1 MIADAAQQ
9 RLDSLAKPQGSLGR
23 LERLALR
30 LAETQGTLALETRP
44 RSLVV
49 FAGDHGVVA
58 EGVGL
63 WPAEVTTAMMRLMLD
78 GRSTCAALAR
88 ASGTEFLLID
98 AGSKAPSF
106 PPAPGYRDWRIA
118 HGTANLAREPAMTL
132 AQFDAAWSLGTRA
145 AEEAAAEGIRLL
157 AIGEMGIGNTTAAAC
172 LAALLTGAEP
182 ATMVGP
188 GAGATPESLARKHAA
203 VAAALTRARAEPD
216 PRRAIAGLCG
226 HEIAAMA
233 GCIVAAA
240 RLGLTVVLDG
250 FITGAAA
257 LVARALEPEALRTAI
272 AAHRGEEPGHAPVLA
287 ALGLEP
293 FLDWQLRLG
302 EGSGALLLL
311 PLLDAAAA
319 LLREVATLAEVTGG

>member
-9 RLDSLAKPQGSLGR
+9 RLDALAKPQGSLGR
-23 LERLALR
+23 LERLARR
-30 LAETQGTLALETRP
+30 LAETQGSLAPETRP
-44 RSLVV
+44 RRLIV

-63 WPAEVTTAMMRLMLD
+63 WPAEVTAAMMRLMLE
-78 GRSTCAALAR
+78 GRSACAALAR
-88 ASGTEFLLID
+88 ASGTEFLLVD
-98 AGSKAPSF
+98 AGSGAPSF
-106 PPAPGYRDWRIA
+106 PPQPGYRDWRIA
-118 HGTANLAREPAMTL
+118 RGTANLAREPAMTV
-132 AQFDAAWSLGTRA
+132 AQFDAAWALGARA
-145 AEEAAAEGIRLL
+145 AEEAAAEGVRVL

-182 ATMVGP
+182 AAMVGP

-203 VAAALTRARAEPD
+203 VAAALARTEPD
-216 PRRAIAGLCG
+216 PRRAIAGLAG
-226 HEIAAMA
+226 YEIAAMA
-233 GCIVAAA
+233 GCIAAAA
-240 RLGLTVVLDG
+240 RLGLTLVLDG

-257 LVARALEPEALRTAI
+257 LVARALEPGALRTAI

-319 LLREVATLAEVTGG
+319 LLRDVATLADITGG

>member
-9 RLDSLAKPQGSLGR
+9 RLDSLAKPLGSLGR
-23 LERLALR
+23 LERLARR
-30 LAETQGTLALETRP
+30 LAETQGTIAPETRP
-44 RSLVV
+44 RRLVV

-63 WPAEVTTAMMRLMLD
+63 WPAEVTAAMMRLMLD

-88 ASGTEFLLID
+88 ASGTDFLLID
-98 AGSKAPSF
+98 AGSRAPSF
-106 PPAPGYRDWRIA
+106 PPQPGYQDWRIA
-118 HGTANLAREPAMTL
+118 RGTANLAREPAMTV
-132 AQFDAAWSLGTRA
+132 ADFDAAWSLGTRA
-145 AEEAAAEGIRLL
+145 AEEAAADGIRLL

-172 LAALLTGAEP
+172 LAALLTGAAP

-203 VAAALTRARAEPD
+203 VAAALARAEPD
-216 PRRAIAGLCG
+216 PRRAIAGLAG
-226 HEIAAMA
+226 YEIAAMA
-233 GCIVAAA
+233 GCIAAA
-240 RLGLTVVLDG
+240 SRLGLTIVLDG
-250 FITGAAA
+250 FITAAAA
-257 LVARALEPEALRTAI
+257 LVARALQPDALRTAI
-272 AAHRGEEPGHAPVLA
+272 AAHCGEEPGHAPVLA

-319 LLREVATLAEVTGG
+319 LLRDVATLAEATGE

>member
-30 LAETQGTLALETRP
+30 LAETQNTLAPETRP
-44 RSLVV
+44 RRLVV

-63 WPAEVTTAMMRLMLD
+63 WPAEVTAAMMRLMLD
-78 GRSTCAALAR
+78 GHSTCAVLAR

-98 AGSKAPSF
+98 AGSKAPAF
-106 PPAPGYRDWRIA
+106 PPQPGYQDWRIA
-118 HGTANLAREPAMTL
+118 EGTANLAREPAMTV
-132 AQFDAAWSLGTRA
+132 AGFDAAWTLGARA
-145 AEEAAAEGIRLL
+145 AEEAAADGIRVL

-172 LAALLTGAEP
+172 LGALLTGAEP
-182 ATMVGP
+182 AMMVGP

-203 VAAALTRARAEPD
+203 VTAALARAEPD

-226 HEIAAMA
+226 YEIAAMA
-233 GCIVAAA
+233 GCIAACA

-250 FITGAAA
+250 FITAAAA
-257 LVARALEPEALRTAI
+257 LAARALEPDALRTAI
-272 AAHRGEEPGHAPVLA
+272 AAHRGEEPGHGPVLA

-319 LLREVATLAEVTGG
+319 LLRDVATLAEVTGG